1 MNRAG
6 MIFIGILASLSTA
19 TATSAPLTL
28 SIDPSQSTI
37 TFSDLFAGVSGSGT
51 RFLDSFLYPD
61 PEEQEPGSSETTLS
75 GSLEVDLDLGTE
87 TLAFVGGSV
96 IDAAV
101 TGTNLVTDD
110 SGNQGEAD
118 MALQIDSFTLQRT
131 YFSLTNLLLDVEQT
145 SMALVDGG
153 GFFTVA
159 TGQSFDISNGE
170 LNVFT
175 GSDVFPSGTFV
186 QTDITAGAG
195 DNLTSGAVLTVTG
208 TDVELM
214 LPFELEIQADVEG
227 FPEGGIVLEGQIVAT
242 GIVPEPA
249 AGILFATAMFLL
261 APLALKRHGFNRR
274 R

>member
-6 MIFIGILASLSTA
+6 MFLFGILASFGTA

-28 SIDPSQSTI
+28 AIDPGQSTI
-37 TFSDLFAGVSGSGT
+37 AFPDLFAGVSGSGL
-51 RFLDSFLYPD
+51 RFLDTVLLPD

-75 GSLEVDLDLGTE
+75 GFLEVDLDLGAE
-87 TLAFVGGSV
+87 TLAFIGGSE

-110 SGNQGEAD
+110 TGNQGEAD
-118 MALQIDSFTLQRT
+118 MAIQIDGFSLQRT
-131 YFSLTNLLLDVEQT
+131 YISLTNLILDVEQA

-159 TGQSFDISNGE
+159 DGQSFDVSNGE

-175 GSDVFPSGTFV
+175 GLDFFPAGSFV
-186 QTDITAGAG
+186 QTDITALSS
-195 DNLTSGAVLTVTG
+195 DNLASSALLTVTG
-208 TDVELM
+208 TDVELI
-214 LPFELEIQADVEG
+214 LPFELEVQAVVEG

-242 GIVPEPA
+242 GIVPEPTS
-249 AGILFATAMFLL
+249 GILLATATLL
-261 APLALKRHGFNRR
+261 LFPLVFRQYEHGWRR
-274 R
+274 

>member
-1 MNRAG
+1 MSRAG
-6 MIFIGILASLSTA
+6 VFFIGIMASLSTA

-37 TFSDLFAGVSGSGT
+37 TFSDLFAGVSGSGLRLKDEPLIT
-51 RFLDSFLYPD
+51 D

-75 GSLEVDLDLGTE
+75 GSLEVDLDLGAE
-87 TLAFVGGSV
+87 TLAFIGGSV

-118 MALQIDSFTLQRT
+118 MAIQLDSFSLQRT
-131 YFSLTNLLLDVEQT
+131 YFSLTNLFLDVEQT

-159 TGQSFDISNGE
+159 AGQSFDISNGE
-170 LNVFT
+170 LNVHT
-175 GSDVFPSGTFV
+175 GLDFFPEGTFV
-186 QTDITAGAG
+186 QTDMTALSG

-208 TDVELM
+208 TDVELV
-214 LPFELEIQADVEG
+214 LPFELEIQAAVEG
-227 FPEGGIVLEGQIVAT
+227 LPEGGIVLEGQIVAT

-249 AGILFATAMFLL
+249 TGILFATALLLL
-261 APLALKRHGFNRR
+261 APLALKRHRFDRR